1 ATCSSTWPTR
11 SASPAVP
18 SRCFAA
24 GASCSSRC
32 RTNSTISS
40 PRSAAGCGER
50 AERSIRRTCTT
61 SPRPR
66 CAACGPT
73 ADFGRSLTS
82 PTATGAR
89 PPTSSV
95 HGSACATCAPPTP
108 CSASPTS
115 SAADGT
121 SCCSPHARAT
131 DAPPDRHAVLPE
143 RRRSRRGELHPPPG
157 ARPRPS
163 RPPRRDPAHPA
174 AAAGALASRSPLA
187 PAHEPARARGARR
200 ACRLSRVLSEHHAA
214 SAALAVPGCGHR
226 PRHPELGAV
235 DALYAQW
242 LVPFGWG
249 CLRAARR
256 AGIPCLAIA
265 RGADLNLWGRR
276 RALRRQLLALV
287 EQVDALLGNGEWV
300 RPALARAAGG
310 DPGRPV
316 DVVYNPC
323 DLSPFFALDRDD
335 TALRAAVRARLG
347 LPHDAPTVLF

>member
-1 ATCSSTWPTR
+1 PRARRGAERIRR
-11 SASPAVP
+11 SPLHAPPPAAASARSV
-18 SRCFAA
+18 RFAA
-24 GASCSSRC
+24 PALLRPGLAAPPVGRQ
-32 RTNSTISS
+32 RIS
-40 PRSAAGCGER
+40 G
-50 AERSIRRTCTT
+50 
-61 SPRPR
+61 
-66 CAACGPT
+66 
-73 ADFGRSLTS
+73 GRSPHLQ
-82 PTATGAR
+82 PPAP

-214 SAALAVPGCGHR
+214 SAAL
-226 PRHPELGAV
+226 
-235 DALYAQW
+235 
-242 LVPFGWG
+242 
-249 CLRAARR
+249 
-256 AGIPCLAIA
+256 
-265 RGADLNLWGRR
+265 
-276 RALRRQLLALV
+276 
-287 EQVDALLGNGEWV
+287 
-300 RPALARAAGG
+300 
-310 DPGRPV
+310 
-316 DVVYNPC
+316 
-323 DLSPFFALDRDD
+323 
-335 TALRAAVRARLG
+335 
-347 LPHDAPTVLF
+347 